1 MKLKWQLRNVSGPLW
16 KSFCLSP
23 SAQRVSSGIK
33 VKLSS
38 QRDRLGIKIK
48 PGASSWKIVSLKI
61 EECQNLMLTP
71 VSWLEIIPEGLAHPH
86 TARLMFNIL
95 QNCTNC
101 SSTRVNTR
109 THLYLVPSQPGVS
122 DTSHKLEREEH
133 SARRIP
139 SFLTALHSIAPV
151 TASPKTQNCFLIPNL
166 EQILG
171 QPGNLVVRQ
180 MWECEIWP
188 ADTDLKGKST
198 DANTGLFVD
207 DLSSRYKRRMQL
219 KLCWKLFGKYEL
231 FAVL

>member
-1 MKLKWQLRNVSGPLW
+1 MKLKWQLRIVSGPLW

-23 SAQRVSSGIK
+23 SAQRVSTGIK

-38 QRDRLGIKIK
+38 QRDRAAVGRDKNQTRCLE
-48 PGASSWKIVSLKI
+48 LKNSFL
-61 EECQNLMLTP
+61 ENRGECQNLMLTP
-71 VSWLEIIPEGLAHPH
+71 VSWLIIPEGLAHPH
-86 TARLMFNIL
+86 TVRLMFRIL

-109 THLYLVPSQPGVS
+109 THLYLVPSQTGVS

-133 SARRIP
+133 FARIP
-139 SFLTALHSIAPV
+139 SFLTALHSTLPV

-180 MWECEIWP
+180 MWECEILP
-188 ADTDLKGKST
+188 ADTDL
-198 DANTGLFVD
+198 
-207 DLSSRYKRRMQL
+207 
-219 KLCWKLFGKYEL
+219 
-231 FAVL
+231 

>member
-1 MKLKWQLRNVSGPLW
+1 MYPALCGSHSV
-16 KSFCLSP
+16 CHDMSP

-86 TARLMFNIL
+86 TARLMFKIL

-122 DTSHKLEREEH
+122 DTSHKLERNILPIFPVFSPH
-133 SARRIP
+133 STLYSQSQLRQK
-139 SFLTALHSIAPV
+139 HK
-151 TASPKTQNCFLIPNL
+151 TAS
-166 EQILG
+166 
-171 QPGNLVVRQ
+171 
-180 MWECEIWP
+180 
-188 ADTDLKGKST
+188 
-198 DANTGLFVD
+198 
-207 DLSSRYKRRMQL
+207 
-219 KLCWKLFGKYEL
+219 
-231 FAVL
+231 